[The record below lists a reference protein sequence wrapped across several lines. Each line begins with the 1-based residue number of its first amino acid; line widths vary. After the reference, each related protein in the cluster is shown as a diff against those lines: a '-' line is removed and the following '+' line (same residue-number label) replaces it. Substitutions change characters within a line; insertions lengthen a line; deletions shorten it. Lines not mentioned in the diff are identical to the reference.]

1 MVDNS
6 VVEIISI
13 GEELLIGKI
22 VNTNA
27 QWIAKR
33 LTDMGWRVRRIT
45 TIGDDANEI
54 ISAIREA
61 VNRGTK
67 VIITTGGLGP
77 TFDDKTIE
85 AISKAT
91 NRILKL
97 DENVL
102 REIEEK
108 LKRRGRTLSEP
119 AKKMAYI
126 PEGSKIINNL
136 IGTAPGIML
145 EYEGATIIALPG
157 VPSEMEDM
165 FEREVIKILGFKH
178 KFQEKELTIYNV
190 PEAELAPTII
200 ELMREIPDIY
210 IKSHPKT
217 ELGNKITLKLHIYS
231 QKYEDNDWNK
241 VIEKVK
247 EKIREKHNYC
257 EIKEI

>member
-45 TIGDDANEI
+45 TIGDDVNEI
-54 ISAIREA
+54 ISALREA
-61 VNRGTK
+61 INRGTK

-102 REIEEK
+102 REIEGK

-126 PEGSKIINNL
+126 PEGSRIINNL
-136 IGTAPGIML
+136 IGTAPGIIL
-145 EYEGATIIALPG
+145 EYEGTTIIALPG

-178 KFQEKELTIYNV
+178 KFQEKELTIHNV

-200 ELMREIPDIY
+200 ELMKEIPDIY

-217 ELGNKITLKLHIYS
+217 ELGDKITLKLHIYS
-231 QKYEDNDWNK
+231 QKYEDKDWNK

>member
-33 LTDMGWRVRRIT
+33 LTDTGWRVRRIT
-45 TIGDDANEI
+45 TIGDDVNEI

-145 EYEGATIIALPG
+145 EYEETTIIALPG

-165 FEREVIKILGFKH
+165 FKREVIKILGFKH

-200 ELMREIPDIY
+200 ELMKEIPDIY

>member
-45 TIGDDANEI
+45 TIGDDVNEI

-61 VNRGTK
+61 MNRGTK

-108 LKRRGRTLSEP
+108 
-119 AKKMAYI
+119 A
-126 PEGSKIINNL
+126 
-136 IGTAPGIML
+136 
-145 EYEGATIIALPG
+145 
-157 VPSEMEDM
+157 
-165 FEREVIKILGFKH
+165 
-178 KFQEKELTIYNV
+178 
-190 PEAELAPTII
+190 
-200 ELMREIPDIY
+200 
-210 IKSHPKT
+210 
-217 ELGNKITLKLHIYS
+217 
-231 QKYEDNDWNK
+231 
-241 VIEKVK
+241 
-247 EKIREKHNYC
+247 
-257 EIKEI
+257 

>member
-1 MVDNS
+1 MNNS
-6 VVEIISI
+6 VIEIISI

-27 QWIAKR
+27 QWIAKK
-33 LTDMGWRVRRIT
+33 LTDMGWKVRRIT
-45 TIGDDANEI
+45 TIGDDVNEI
-54 ISAIREA
+54 ISAIRESLS
-61 VNRGTK
+61 RGTK

-91 NRILKL
+91 NRRLIL

-102 REIEEK
+102 KEIEEK

-136 IGTAPGIML
+136 IGTAPGIIL
-145 EYEGATIIALPG
+145 EHEGTTIIALPG

-165 FEREVIKILGFKH
+165 FEREITKILEFKH
-178 KFQEKELTIYNV
+178 KLQEKELTIYNV

-200 ELMREIPDIY
+200 ELMREIPNIY

-217 ELGNKITLKLHIYS
+217 ELGDKITLKLHIYS
-231 QKYEDNDWNK
+231 QKYEDKDWGK
-241 VIEKVK
+241 IVEKIK

-257 EIKEI
+257 EIEEI